1 MFWILNDLNQTFETH
16 IRDFQLISAYK
27 LFYANFN
34 YKKQLF
40 LLFFVRQYVFL
51 FVCALEIEDTLIS
64 WLQLIQSQILTRQVL
79 RGAIDACLAVIIDEI
94 HGQYLILF
102 FYISSIHDWQL
113 FCNLKFTDKLVPIN
127 IQSDILAVR
136 QKCGRRIFSVVLYW
150 LFIVFFCETS
160 STDNIDRPSV
170 CPL

>member
-1 MFWILNDLNQTFETH
+1 M
-16 IRDFQLISAYK
+16 
-27 LFYANFN
+27 
-34 YKKQLF
+34 
-40 LLFFVRQYVFL
+40 
-51 FVCALEIEDTLIS
+51 
-64 WLQLIQSQILTRQVL
+64 L

-113 FCNLKFTDKLVPIN
+113 FCNLKFTNKLVPIN

-160 STDNIDRPSV
+160 STDNIDRPSLSV
-170 CPL
+170 RCNDVGLNLLEALFLLYNNRYIWLLNILVPNIFLSQFVPENGRFNRI